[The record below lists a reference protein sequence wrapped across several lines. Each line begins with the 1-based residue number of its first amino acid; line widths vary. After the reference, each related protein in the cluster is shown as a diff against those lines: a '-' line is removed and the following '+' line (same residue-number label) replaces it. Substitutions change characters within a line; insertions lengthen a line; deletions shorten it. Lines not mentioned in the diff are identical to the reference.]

1 MSITGKS
8 HDEGTSHW
16 ISISDMMTGLMVIF
30 MFIAIAFMVD
40 VIEDNKQ
47 QDIILE
53 ELKESKKQ
61 QDILVEEL
69 QKIKKEQDIIFDE
82 FKAVQENL
90 YQELLGQFKSD
101 FQNWNMTLDRDLSI
115 RFTNVDVLFG
125 QGDYHITP
133 RFAAILDEFLPRYFE
148 VLRKRKYRDN
158 IMEIRI
164 EGHSNDDQMVKPG
177 YDTHPYIGNVQLS
190 QERARSVMKH
200 FMLGPYFKRLSNSE
214 QEQLEYWLT
223 ANGLSYG
230 QMLNTNGKLVK
241 EFGGVPDKEKS
252 RRVEFRIVT
261 AMEKVIEA
269 MSELAE

>member
-1 MSITGKS
+1 MSVTGKS
-8 HDEGTSHW
+8 TDEGTSHW

-40 VIEDNKQ
+40 VIEDKRQ
-47 QDIILE
+47 QDL
-53 ELKESKKQ
+53 
-61 QDILVEEL
+61 
-69 QKIKKEQDIIFDE
+69 IFEE
-82 FKAVQENL
+82 FKAVQDNL
-90 YQELLGQFKSD
+90 YQDLQGEFQQD
-101 FQNWNMTLDRDLSI
+101 FENWNMTLDRDLSI
-115 RFTNVDVLFG
+115 RFTNVDVLFDK
-125 QGDYHITP
+125 GDYQITP
-133 RFAAILDEFLPRYFE
+133 RFSSILNQFLPRYFG
-148 VLRKRKYRDN
+148 VLRKDKYREN

-164 EGHSNDDQMVKPG
+164 EGHSDNDPIRKRG

-200 FMLGPYFKRLSNSE
+200 FMLGRYFTGLDKPE

-230 QMLNTNGKLVK
+230 QMLNTEGRLVK
-241 EFGGVPDKEKS
+241 DFGGNPDQKKS

-269 MSELAE
+269 MTELAEKQNR

>member
-1 MSITGKS
+1 MSVTGKS
-8 HDEGTSHW
+8 NDEGTSHW

-40 VIEDNKQ
+40 VIEDKKQ
-47 QDIILE
+47 QDIIFE
-53 ELKESKKQ
+53 
-61 QDILVEEL
+61 
-69 QKIKKEQDIIFDE
+69 E

-90 YQELLGQFKSD
+90 YQDLQGEFEQD
-101 FQNWNMTLDRDLSI
+101 FENWNMTLDRDLSI
-115 RFTNVDVLFG
+115 RFTNVDVLFRK
-125 QGDYHITP
+125 GDYQITP
-133 RFAAILDEFLPRYFE
+133 RFASILNQFLPRYFD
-148 VLRKRKYRDN
+148 VLRKDKYREN

-164 EGHSNDDQMVKPG
+164 EGHSDNDPIYKTG
-177 YDTHPYIGNVQLS
+177 YDSHPYIGNVQLS

-200 FMLGPYFKRLSNSE
+200 FMVSSYFKKMSKSE
-214 QEQLEYWLT
+214 RSQLEYWLT

-241 EFGGVPDKEKS
+241 ESGGRPDQKKS

-269 MSELAE
+269 MSELSEKKNS